1 LVGDHESSPQL
12 VHYCGYDIG
21 CVHLSLSIYIL
32 LLWHTY
38 VTVLL
43 GLKILHLFILYPWV
57 LSPLRTV
64 PGPKGPLWSMRYI
77 LFGEF
82 PKIMRTEA
90 GILQREWS
98 KLYGKAVRAVGPFG
112 LESVMFLSPAAMQ
125 KVLVD
130 DWENYPRVSSQR
142 S

>member
-1 LVGDHESSPQL
+1 
-12 VHYCGYDIG
+12 
-21 CVHLSLSIYIL
+21 
-32 LLWHTY
+32 
-38 VTVLL
+38 
-43 GLKILHLFILYPWV
+43 
-57 LSPLRTV
+57 
-64 PGPKGPLWSMRYI
+64 LWSMNYI

-112 LESVMFLSPAAMQ
+112 VERVMFLSPAAMQ

-130 DWENYPRVSSQR
+130 DWEEYPRVSSQR
-142 S
+142 KLR

>member
-1 LVGDHESSPQL
+1 MNL
-12 VHYCGYDIG
+12 
-21 CVHLSLSIYIL
+21 HLSWSTIAGVILGAFTYLSQFILL

-43 GLKILHLFILYPWV
+43 GLKIFHLFILYPWV
-57 LSPLRTV
+57 LSPLRAV
-64 PGPKGPLWSMRYI
+64 PGPKGSLWSMRYI

-98 KLYGKAVRAVGPFG
+98 KLYGKAVRVVGPFG
-112 LESVMFLSPAAMQ
+112 LESVMLLSPAAMQ